1 MLIISGDTIATQFED
16 NLVVRIPESDVI
28 FMYAVHDIDV

>member
-16 NLVVRIPESDVI
+16 NLVRADFRKRCYLCVCSS
-28 FMYAVHDIDV
+28 